1 MVADLGEEQRSSA
14 VASARGSPARP
25 RSGSR
30 RHPSG
35 KGAVA
40 GCNTSCKAWA
50 GNCGLRRGS
59 GGRKIIEC
67 RRPHSYKSTKEKRIE
82 LSWSEGTRPPS
93 RSRRNC

>member
-1 MVADLGEEQRSSA
+1 MIQQCSDGSKFGPVGQRLLVPLSES
-14 VASARGSPARP
+14 
-25 RSGSR
+25 
-30 RHPSG
+30 
-35 KGAVA
+35 

-67 RRPHSYKSTKEKRIE
+67 RRPHSYKSTKETRIE